1 MPGPTPEFIR
11 FSSVASSRFCQL
23 ALATALSLLAS
34 AGCAVP
40 QPRGDGRLTRE
51 VEPTTGRGYWRYLPK
66 DYVATDEAGRRARRW
81 PTVVTFHGMKPFDN
95 ARPQAL
101 EWEQEADRYGFV
113 VVAPELAAP
122 DVFGEFPLRSVSAA
136 FKSDEVATLAIL
148 NHVFSTTSADPGNVL
163 ATSWSSGGYTAH
175 YMLNRHP
182 DRFTCLAVRQSN
194 CAVGILDEKQVA
206 RSRYH
211 PILIVFTENDF
222 RICREESID
231 AIRWYE
237 GHGYKNNAW
246 VKIKD
251 LGHERTP
258 DMAAFF
264 FSLAAGV
271 KPSRPPEVLA
281 RRQAIDGNPNGLAVL
296 AGKVDALVR
305 QPALVDAS
313 ASGPPDRLPTPAR
326 STSTLMTRGGP
337 AGESARPANASP
349 AGPPASN
356 APSTVSSPTAARGAA
371 QPPRT
376 PPKLSPLSIRVS
388 SAIGIEPLHVGFWAE
403 CPSEWQRSADFQW
416 TVDGQP
422 VATGVNGQSTF
433 RLPGDHTLALRVL
446 TADGEEHRAYRQIR
460 VIEAAGASRA
470 GSD

>member
-1 MPGPTPEFIR
+1 MPRPTPISLSSIPFGNFR
-11 FSSVASSRFCQL
+11 FSVL
-23 ALATALSLLAS
+23 ALGALCTLLAS

-40 QPRGDGRLTRE
+40 QPRGEGRLTRE
-51 VEPTTGRGYWRYLPK
+51 VEPSTGRGYWRYLPK
-66 DYVATDEAGRRARRW
+66 DYVAADESVRRSRRW
-81 PTVVTFHGMKPFDN
+81 PTVVTFHGMKPFDS
-95 ARPQAL
+95 AKPQAL

-113 VVAPELAAP
+113 VVAPELDAP
-122 DVFGEFPLRSVSAA
+122 DVFREFPLRSASAA
-136 FKSDEVATLAIL
+136 FKSDETATLAVL
-148 NHVFSTTSADPGNVL
+148 NHLFSTTGADPSNVL
-163 ATSWSSGGYTAH
+163 ATSWSSGGYSAH
-175 YMLNRHP
+175 YMLNMHP

-194 CAVGILDEKQVA
+194 CAVTLLDEKQVA

-222 RICREESID
+222 RICREESLE

-237 GHGYKNNAW
+237 GHGYRNNAW

-305 QPALVDAS
+305 EPALADAS
-313 ASGPPDRLPTPAR
+313 SGQTGRLPTPAR
-326 STSTLMTRGGP
+326 PTNMLTRGGP
-337 AGESARPANASP
+337 AAEPVRPVASAPPSAASVP
-349 AGPPASN
+349 
-356 APSTVSSPTAARGAA
+356 PTAARQTGLPA
-371 QPPRT
+371 RT

-388 SAIGIEPLHVGFWAE
+388 SAIGVEPLHVGFWAE
-403 CPSEWQRSADFQW
+403 CPSDWQRSAEFQW
-416 TVDGQP
+416 MIDGQP
-422 VATGVNGQSTF
+422 IASGVNGQSTF
-433 RLPGDHTLALRVL
+433 RAAGDHTLGLRVL
-446 TADGEEHRAYRQIR
+446 TAEGEEHRAYRQIR

-470 GSD
+470 GGE